1 MQDDIAQFYVGLNLW
16 HDNWLN
22 LQKIMKRF
30 SGILFMLFF
39 CINGFGQRRDTVTP
53 AIAPPAT
60 VTVTQVN
67 SDTLLGVYHL
77 LRTATFDGQT
87 YPYVELGE
95 IIVIGKMPRGVR
107 FDYRRHAR
115 LVYNVRRVYPYAM
128 IVRDEFGRINRLLET
143 MPDEKDQR
151 NFLQQ
156 YEKDLFQK
164 YEEDLKKLTFSQ
176 GKILIKLIDRE
187 TQNTS
192 YDLIR
197 QYRGKFSATF
207 WQSVARIFGANL
219 KSSYDPEGEDYLIEQ
234 VIREI
239 EAGRL

>member
-1 MQDDIAQFYVGLNLW
+1 
-16 HDNWLN
+16 
-22 LQKIMKRF
+22 MKRL

-39 CINGFGQRRDTVTP
+39 CITGFGQTRDTATRATAP
-53 AIAPPAT
+53 AAVLRVAPARA
-60 VTVTQVN
+60 
-67 SDTLLGVYHL
+67 DTLYGVYHVL
-77 LRTATFDGQT
+77 KTATFDGQT
-87 YPYVELGE
+87 YPLVELSE
-95 IIVIGKMPRGVR
+95 ITVIGKMPRGVR

-115 LVYNVRRVYPYAM
+115 LVYNVRRVYPYALM
-128 IVRDEFGRINRLLET
+128 VRDEFGRINRLLET
-143 MPDEKDQR
+143 LPNERAKRD
-151 NFLQQ
+151 FLQS
-156 YEKDLFQK
+156 YEKDLLSQ
-164 YEEDLKKLTFSQ
+164 YEGDMRKLTFTQ

-207 WQSVARIFGANL
+207 WQGVARIFGANL
-219 KSSYDPEGEDYLIEQ
+219 KSDYDANGDDYLIEQ

>member
-1 MQDDIAQFYVGLNLW
+1 
-16 HDNWLN
+16 
-22 LQKIMKRF
+22 MKRL

-39 CINGFGQRRDTVTP
+39 CITGYGQEKDTVTP
-53 AIAPPAT
+53 ATASPAM
-60 VTVTQVN
+60 VTVAQVN
-67 SDTLLGVYHL
+67 SDTLLGVYHVL
-77 LRTATFDGQT
+77 KTATFDGQT
-87 YPYVELGE
+87 YPLVELKE
-95 IIVIGKMPRGVR
+95 VIVVARMPRGVR

-128 IVRDEFGRINRLLET
+128 LVRDEFGRINRLLET
-143 MPDEKDQR
+143 MPDEKAQR

-156 YEKDLFQK
+156 YEKELFNA
-164 YEEDLKKLTFSQ
+164 YEDDMKKLTFTQ

-187 TQNTS
+187 TQVTS

-207 WQSVARIFGANL
+207 WQSIARIFGTSL
-219 KSSYDPEGEDYLIEQ
+219 KSSYDPAGDDYLIEQ

>member
-1 MQDDIAQFYVGLNLW
+1 
-16 HDNWLN
+16 
-22 LQKIMKRF
+22 MKRVVI
-30 SGILFMLFF
+30 ILLL
-39 CINGFGQRRDTVTP
+39 GFLHAGVYGQRNDTVVADTVV
-53 AIAPPAT
+53 ADTVMAP
-60 VTVTQVN
+60 VHV
-67 SDTLLGVYHL
+67 LK
-77 LRTATFDGQT
+77 TATFDGQT
-87 YPYVELGE
+87 YPFVELKE

-115 LVYNVRRVYPYAM
+115 LVYNVRRVYPFAL

-143 MPDEKDQR
+143 LPTDRAKRD
-151 NFLQQ
+151 FLQS
-156 YEKDLFQK
+156 YEKDLLAQ
-164 YEEDLKKLTFSQ
+164 YEGEIRKLTFTQ

-207 WQSVARIFGANL
+207 WQGVARIFGANL
-219 KSSYDPEGEDYLIEQ
+219 KSNYDPNGDDYLIEYI
-234 VIREI
+234 VREI